1 MAVTLASKPTSLAD
15 RVGGARR
22 RSATIAGQ
30 LFEALSA
37 TSRVVDLASAPP
49 SGATPEQLLDHVN
62 GVVEVVLGEIR
73 ARRDAGEVV
82 PAPLYEAAI
91 ELQHCAAE
99 YQRQHAEERIRIL
112 TSAGFEDA
120 LLGTDL
126 DVTSVLE
133 RSAATACR
141 VCDLDRAMIFLLRD
155 GHLHATATYF
165 TGQDDWAADC
175 HAQAVHTPIDL
186 SAGRLETEMIRRQL
200 PALMTD
206 TLDDPQ
212 AFKPIVHMIRTPSY
226 VAVPIVVDGAVAGS
240 LHLDA
245 YSRGRDVDAV
255 DRDAAA
261 VFAQSIGRA
270 LERALAAEEL
280 AAQRAVLSE
289 LARRTDNRLWRL
301 HRGTSSRPPVPDRS
315 PSPQPIS
322 GPAAR
327 SSPTAPAASD
337 ALSNLTRRES
347 EILQLMATGATNAQ
361 IANRFIVAEGT
372 VKTHVKRILRK
383 LNVTNR
389 GQAVAV
395 YAGLTAPR

>member
-22 RSATIAGQ
+22 RGASVAGQ

-37 TSRVVDLASAPP
+37 AGRVVEVAAAP
-49 SGATPEQLLDHVN
+49 SQRTTPEQLLDHVD

-73 ARRDAGEVV
+73 ARKDAGEPV

-91 ELQHCAAE
+91 ELQRCAGE

-175 HAQAVHTPIDL
+175 HAQAVQTPIDL

-200 PALMTD
+200 PALMTG

-289 LARRTDNRLWRL
+289 LARRTDNRLRLL
-301 HRGTSSRPPVPDRS
+301 HRAPPSRPAAQDVPAS
-315 PSPQPIS
+315 PLPIP
-322 GPAAR
+322 GQVKRPAR
-327 SSPTAPAASD
+327 APATAD
-337 ALSNLTRRES
+337 ALANLTRRET
-347 EILQLMATGATNAQ
+347 EILQLMSTGATNAQ

-395 YAGLTAPR
+395 YAGLAGPR